1 MNKAT
6 TLLNTHT
13 AYIYSRVSKEAQV
26 NGDGLRRQID
36 NAFRF
41 IDSKNRELMEKGLPT
56 YVVADELITDRG
68 LSAYKGYNTA
78 ANGGLGAFLEAAKR
92 GEVKRGSLLVVEA
105 VDRISRMPADES
117 RKTFGL
123 FKEYGIDVAIV
134 KFGVIIKHSES
145 TTLEND
151 LLITA
156 AIHLAH
162 MESQQKSNR
171 INDRFEEKRK
181 QEKLGGAK
189 RTTICPLWMKIS
201 EDKKSFELIPDRARV
216 MRRIIDMKLNGM
228 GCQRIASTLN
238 EEGVPYFNGKT
249 WSTRIVLKYCK
260 MIQLYGAFQRVRHV
274 RTEHCT
280 QKQPW
285 GDVEQNYYPALI
297 DEQTFLRLKNSFKKS
312 GGRQTGAFS
321 NLFSG
326 LLCCPK
332 CGSSMSYYK
341 PNRGSLKVR
350 CRKQLDKQGC
360 DQRALNYEEIEERLI
375 RALAGLD
382 YAKIND
388 SSFID
393 VSAELSLLE
402 ATIAE
407 LNENVNVVAAQL
419 MKNTDPRMCET
430 LTDKLSQLYNEIDS
444 NKVRFDELSILHSN
458 YDISVIDNLELSEN
472 KDRERY
478 NHFIKQFVK
487 YIICTDKKQGGS
499 LRVVFKAD
507 AIGELPFS
515 FDGDDRNDKA
525 VSDVFTANKAVSPSN
540 TIRTINMDK
549 SSTVYLPILK
559 EITDVKQPN
568 DLNDTRDRLRYMHAI
583 RVAVRFNPSKWAE
596 IAKKA
601 QLKY

>member
-6 TLLNTHT
+6 TLLNTNI

-41 IDSKNRELMEKGLPT
+41 IDSKNRELIEKGLPT

-117 RKTFGL
+117 RKTFSL

-171 INDRFEEKRK
+171 INDRFEEKRRL
-181 QEKLGGAK
+181 EKLGGAK

-216 MRRIIDMKLNGM
+216 MRRIVDMKLNGI
-228 GCQRIASTLN
+228 GCQRIASILN

-260 MIQLYGAFQRVRHV
+260 MIQLHGAFQRVRHI
-274 RTEHCT
+274 RTENGT

-285 GDVEQNYYPALI
+285 GDIEKDYYPALI

-341 PNRGSLKVR
+341 PNRGTLKVR

-382 YAKIND
+382 YAKLND
-388 SSFID
+388 SSFVD

-407 LNENVNVVAAQL
+407 IEISADSVAKQISESSNARLIQVL
-419 MKNTDPRMCET
+419 S
-430 LTDKLSQLYNEIDS
+430 DKLESLYSEIDNNKAKYNE
-444 NKVRFDELSILHSN
+444 LSLIHSN
-458 YDISVIDNLELSEN
+458 YDVSVIDSLKLTEN
-472 KDRERY
+472 EDRERY
-478 NHFIKQFVK
+478 NHFVKQFVK
-487 YIICTDKKQGGS
+487 YILCTDKKQGGT
-499 LRVVFKAD
+499 LRVVFKAE

-515 FDGDDRNDKA
+515 FNEDDTNDKA
-525 VSDVFTANKAVSPSN
+525 VSDVFTSNKTVNQSN
-540 TIRTINMDK
+540 TIRAINMDK

-559 EITDVKQPN
+559 EITEVKQPG
-568 DLNDTRDRLRYMHAI
+568 DLSDTRERLKYMHAV
-583 RVAVRFNPSKWAE
+583 RVAVRLNPKKWSE
-596 IAKKA
+596 IAKRA